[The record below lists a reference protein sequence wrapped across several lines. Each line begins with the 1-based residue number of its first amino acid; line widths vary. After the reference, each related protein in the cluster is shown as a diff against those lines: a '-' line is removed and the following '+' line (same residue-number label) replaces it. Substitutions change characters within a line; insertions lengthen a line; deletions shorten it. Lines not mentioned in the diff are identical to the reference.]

1 MSRRRWLLP
10 LLIFVLFAA
19 FNNCTK
25 SDLKGVGYV
34 DSSSNTHEGELLE
47 PHCKTTALKLN
58 SDANAPQTKVADVIL
73 NNSSKT
79 VAAGERLLVLVDNE
93 CYKNKAGES
102 WLTSQLKSQGFEIN
116 NATSTATT
124 LVIQNEVSVSEL
136 QANIERDSC
145 ILTVDKEVTFK
156 IQSTTNDPY
165 YLPTEAGQPYLYN
178 INHDLLWSKLFNSAN
193 GINRTVRVAVMD
205 SGIDVNHPDL
215 QGLLLRDLQNN
226 LIALNGIDNNNDVL
240 DTGFHGTHVT
250 GLIAAIANNGQGISG
265 VLGQNVKILPIKASL
280 DGVSVNSSAVVNG
293 IRWAADNGADI
304 INMSLGGSSGSQ
316 VLRDAIDYAIKKNVT
331 IVVAAG
337 NGNSSGVGQALNL
350 SFPVYPAMYSVDF
363 NGMITVG
370 ALDLSTLAKS
380 GFSNYSSTY
389 VDIFAPGSNGSNGI
403 LSTVPANLS
412 PSGYARL
419 VNGGP
424 IHGTSMAAPMTTG
437 AAAMV
442 IALARSRGYDVLPS
456 QVEELFVKASPT
468 NNGFLSFSNSGHVLD
483 LQALANKIDLDTHLD
498 LSSTADRSLAY
509 GSVAIATQPQNVIVN
524 ENDPFTLAVTKSASS
539 SIFINYQWYKNG
551 VAINGANQPT
561 FSIPKALSVYG
572 GTYKVQL
579 KAGSSSVMSQ
589 EVSVTVNPINEN
601 CF

>member
-1 MSRRRWLLP
+1 M
-10 LLIFVLFAA
+10 
-19 FNNCTK
+19 
-25 SDLKGVGYV
+25 GYV

>member
-1 MSRRRWLLP
+1 M
-10 LLIFVLFAA
+10 
-19 FNNCTK
+19 
-25 SDLKGVGYV
+25 GYV

-304 INMSLGGSSGSQ
+304 INMSFGGSSGSQ

-424 IHGTSMAAPMTTG
+424 IHGTSMAAPITTG